1 MKPTFVI
8 SSPFDTY
15 SGYGARSRDVIKAI
29 VATNKYD
36 VKLLSQ
42 RWGNTPFGFCEDNLE
57 WKFLLDLVI
66 PNLTQQPDIWAQITV
81 PNEFQAVGKYN
92 IGFTAGMETTLVHGS
107 WVEGVNRMN
116 ITFVSSEHSKQTFL
130 NSVFEKTD
138 TQGNKLGEVKIEKP
152 IEVLF
157 EGANLDVYKPLN
169 SPMTNDNLYQSLN
182 SIPESFAYL
191 FVGHWMQGDFGED
204 RKNVGLLVKAFL
216 ETFKNKKNKP
226 ALILKTSQVSSSY
239 MDQEE
244 ITKKLLAIKKSSNS
258 KDLPNIYLLSGEFT
272 DVEMNELYNHP
283 KVKSMVSLTK
293 GEGFG
298 RPLLEFS
305 LSKKPIIVSG
315 WSGHMDFLDPKFV
328 STIGGKLTNVH
339 KSAAVKD
346 MILEESQWFSP
357 NHIEVNTAFSHIF
370 ENYKKFI
377 DGAKRQA
384 YKSKNEFSWDKMKE
398 VLESRLDELI
408 PEFPK
413 QVELKLPKLDLPS
426 LNTPKLPKLNLPKLE
441 KNEG

>member
-398 VLESRLDELI
+398 VLELKLDEII

-413 QVELKLPKLDLPS
+413 QVELKLPKL
-426 LNTPKLPKLNLPKLE
+426 NLPKLT